1 MQAGT
6 VRSVASSPSVPAR
19 AAWRRALLTT
29 TSIVSIAGGALI
41 GGVPSP
47 ALAACST
54 NITGNVAG
62 CTNSTTITG
71 INVHSANVSSS
82 INNTGTISPNGITV
96 QTNSTITGSILD
108 SGTLAGG
115 ITIDNTSTISA
126 GSNGIYI
133 SGPTLGGGIKNA
145 GQISATHSSIRIEN
159 VSAFSGG
166 ISNSGTI
173 SAGAGFLSL
182 SVSTFTGGISN
193 SGTISATK
201 GTAILVDGRVT
212 FTGGITN
219 SGTITA
225 VAGGIGVSNITT
237 FQGNIV
243 NVGATGQ
250 ISVAADAIGVNNVTT
265 FGGSI
270 INDNAI
276 SGNPGLSSKMSRLS
290 PATSPMAARSPPA
303 APPQSGSTAA

>member
-1 MQAGT
+1 MYAQ
-6 VRSVASSPSVPAR
+6 

-29 TSIVSIAGGALI
+29 TSIVSIAG
-41 GGVPSP
+41 VPRSGIVP
-47 ALAACST
+47 APARSACST

-71 INVHSANVSSS
+71 INIDNANVSSS
-82 INNTGTISPNGITV
+82 INNTGTISPNGISV
-96 QTNSTITGSILD
+96 NTNSTITGPAPD

-159 VSAFSGG
+159 VSAFSGVP
-166 ISNSGTI
+166 SNSGTI
-173 SAGAGFLSL
+173 NAGCRGFFSL
-182 SVSTFTGGISN
+182 NVSTFTGGISN

-201 GTAILVDGRVT
+201 GTAIFADGTAT

-219 SGTITA
+219 SGTITGIAGIA
-225 VAGGIGVSNITT
+225 VLNITT
-237 FQGNIV
+237 FQGDIV
-243 NVGATGQ
+243 NAGGPCRITP
-250 ISVAADAIGVNNVTT
+250 AADAIGVT
-265 FGGSI
+265 
-270 INDNAI
+270 
-276 SGNPGLSSKMSRLS
+276 MSRPS
-290 PATSPMAARSPPA
+290 AAASSMTTRS
-303 APPQSGSTAA
+303 